1 MFFITQVPYA
11 TVKKPKGLF
20 VMHPT
25 NPFIKPVEDY
35 NRQFDIVPEYLES
48 HALYLSA
55 MTGDSLEQCLEFV
68 KAQSREGGKFPLN
81 NPKCLIVDKD
91 PQGDRS
97 AKEVTLMGFINRV
110 VKQDLRLSPSL
121 AAYMPETVREAAHS
135 LYIKEGVDNRS
146 KTRKDQLKHES
157 IGTPEAAA
165 IARIRK
171 GQQENYKLNNNS
183 YSGAAL
189 SEATVLYNKSTHPS
203 LTSTCRAATS
213 YANANNEKFIMGNRH
228 YYSQEVTIANILSI
242 SRLTDLIKLERCMQ
256 QFGLHYPTPQEFTD
270 VVHYSS
276 RNYIHDRHFT
286 TKILMLAEG
295 LSPIQR
301 AAVVYVGDLYHLY
314 QYNKDFVKTMLM
326 QLSTL
331 GDPSKP
337 ITEAQYN
344 ELDPDLKL
352 FTNFVCYKESKG
364 RNHDRI
370 REESPEVFNYIY
382 ATAGNIVN
390 TLQEYKLLFEAL
402 FLTDNLPSSIYAFP
416 SIYRKAVPVSDTD
429 STMFTSQYWV
439 EEFFGRITFT
449 PEALRLVFSITFLIS
464 EIVMHILAIQ
474 SANMGVGKSKLKKLA
489 MKNEYYFGMLS
500 LTNRSKHY
508 YASQDALEGIM
519 FLKSRMEVKGVGLR
533 NSKVPPK
540 INKKAK
546 DLMSDIIDDIKA
558 ERQLHL
564 RQMLR
569 EIADTEREIIASI
582 QSGSA
587 EYLTT
592 GNCKRLGAYKSEDN
606 ATYAKHDWWV
616 EIFSPKYGEIQ
627 PPPYT
632 FVKIAVTADNK
643 TRFREWAEGL
653 EDRQLSMR
661 LMKWH
666 MENANKT
673 ITNVHIPAEV
683 IENVGIPEPLRD
695 IADIRS
701 VVYATMGV
709 FYLVLESL
717 GIYLID
723 KDLTKLVS
731 DFY

>member
-1 MFFITQVPYA
+1 MQS
-11 TVKKPKGLF
+11 
-20 VMHPT
+20 T

-35 NRQFDIVPEYLES
+35 NREFDFVPEYIES

-55 MTGDSLEQCLEFV
+55 MTGDPLIQCLEFV
-68 KAQSREGGKFPLN
+68 RAESRPGGKFPLD
-81 NPKCLIVDKD
+81 NPKVLLVDKD
-91 PQGDRS
+91 LQGDRV
-97 AKEVTLMGFINRV
+97 AKETTLMGFINRV
-110 VKQDLRLSPSL
+110 VGQDLRLSPSL
-121 AAYMPETVREAAHS
+121 AAYLPETVREAAHS
-135 LYIKEGVDNRS
+135 LYIKEGVANRS
-146 KTRKDQLKHES
+146 ATRKDQLRHES
-157 IGTPEAAA
+157 MGTPEAAA

-228 YYSQEVTIANILSI
+228 YYNQEVTIANILSI
-242 SRLTDLIKLERCMQ
+242 SRLTDLVKLKACMDA
-256 QFGLHYPTPQEFTD
+256 FNLHYPTADELTD
-270 VVHYSS
+270 IVHYSS

-286 TKILMLAEG
+286 TKIRLLAQG
-295 LSPIQR
+295 LSPLQR
-301 AAVVYVGDLYHLY
+301 AAVAYVGDMYHLY
-314 QYNKDFVKTMLM
+314 QLNKEFVRTMLM
-326 QLSTL
+326 QLSAL
-331 GDPSKP
+331 GDPTKP
-337 ITEAQYN
+337 ITEAEFN
-344 ELDPDLKL
+344 ELDGDIKL
-352 FTNFVCYKESKG
+352 FTNFVCYKETRG
-364 RNHDRI
+364 RNHDKVRA
-370 REESPEVFNYIY
+370 EEPEVFNTIY

-390 TLQEYKLLFEAL
+390 TLNEYRLVFEAL
-402 FLTDNLPSSIYAFP
+402 FLTKNLPASIYEFP

-439 EEFFGRITFT
+439 EEFFGRVAFT

-464 EIVMHILAIQ
+464 EVVMHILAIQ
-474 SANMGVGKSKLKKLA
+474 SANMGVGKDKLKKLA

-519 FLKSRMEVKGVGLR
+519 FAMARMEVKGVGLR

-546 DLMSDIIDDIKA
+546 DLMKDIIDDIKA

-564 RQMLR
+564 RQILR

-582 QSGSA
+582 RSGSA

-592 GNCKRLGAYKSEDN
+592 GNCKRTDAYKSEDN
-606 ATYAKHDWWV
+606 ATYAKHNWWV

-627 PPPYT
+627 SPPYR

-643 TRFREWAEGL
+643 TRFVEWADAL
-653 EDRQLSMR
+653 EDRQLALR

-666 MENANKT
+666 TENNNKA
-673 ITNVHIPAEV
+673 ITNIHIPAEV
-683 IENVGIPEPLRD
+683 IENIGIPEPIRD

-701 VVYATMGV
+701 VVYTTMEV

-717 GIYLID
+717 GIYLTD
-723 KDLTKLVS
+723 KNITKLVS